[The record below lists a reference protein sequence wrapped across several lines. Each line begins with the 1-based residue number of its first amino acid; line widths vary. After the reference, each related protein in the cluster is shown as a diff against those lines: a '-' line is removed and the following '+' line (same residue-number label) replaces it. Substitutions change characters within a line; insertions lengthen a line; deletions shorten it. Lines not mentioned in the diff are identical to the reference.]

1 MSSKKNLD
9 LSGLRSMNNLRD
21 IDAESKR
28 DQVILV
34 HPDEVETPS
43 QVRKIFRRIKELR
56 ATMDS
61 DGQDSPISIGP
72 KNERGKYPLLKGGR
86 RVKAAQLEPVMM
98 LRAIIKVDADSVE
111 DDKAIL
117 SQIIE
122 NDQRE
127 DLLPHEIGRGYR
139 DAQLAAKQRGV
150 RLTGREI
157 ANYVG
162 RREEYVSLHL
172 SIADIPDSLVEIIEA
187 GISKDATVLASMR
200 NLYDLDKDLYE
211 LILAEAKEKESLERS
226 TVREA
231 LKRAKGG
238 SDSPPPAPAPA
249 PAPVVAPTTPVAATP
264 TTNGAAAETPA
275 STDVNVNVAG
285 ANVQLDGNGAVQHEA
300 GQAGA
305 EDGAKEHPP
314 ANDENIAHVQTS
326 GSGKAGSVGNGSGKA
341 GAEKGAAK
349 KFVEIEPSQLMI
361 FVHITF
367 ETFVKN
373 GLLMTNRVCEEDRSK
388 VWVSIVEEGGTP
400 TPKLVNAD
408 DVTIVSVNKRA

>member
-1 MSSKKNLD
+1 MSGKKKLD
-9 LSGLRSMNNLRD
+9 LSALRNMNNLRD

-43 QVRKIFRRIKELR
+43 QVRKVFRRIKELR

-72 KNERGKYPLLKGGR
+72 KNARGKYPLLKGGR
-86 RVKAAQLEPVMM
+86 RHKAAQIEPVMM
-98 LRAIIKVDADSVE
+98 LRAIIKVDADAVE

-150 RLTGREI
+150 KLTGREI

-200 NLYDLDKDLYE
+200 NLYDLDKALYE
-211 LILAEAKEKESLERS
+211 SILAEAKEKDSLERS

-238 SDSPPPAPAPA
+238 TETPPSRPPK
-249 PAPVVAPTTPVAATP
+249 TPPATP
-264 TTNGAAAETPA
+264 TPTGPASNVADTNGV
-275 STDVNVNVAG
+275 STDQQVAPG
-285 ANVQLDGNGAVQHEA
+285 ASSKGAGEDPLGNSQSQSGATTPDPDGI
-300 GQAGA
+300 
-305 EDGAKEHPP
+305 AKE
-314 ANDENIAHVQTS
+314 QTS
-326 GSGKAGSVGNGSGKA
+326 GNQQIAHAQTSGLGKSDSAG
-341 GAEKGAAK
+341 GAPTKTGTEKSSTK
-349 KFVEIEPSQLMI
+349 KFVEIDPGQIMI

-367 ETFVKN
+367 ESYVKN

-388 VWVSIVEEGGTP
+388 VWVSIVEEGGAT